1 MMPPHEL
8 QVYRKFGV
16 IGREDIA
23 AATVLVSIANRDR
36 EEQPSLLAWVGFCLA
51 LRTVRDGHTCV
62 DFDNIKEWAGGIEIG
77 AADVPDWPL
86 QPDIWLDSL
95 QAVKSLV
102 GGLEDRRPFII
113 DGQRLYLAR
122 ALAEEQDIA
131 SVLIRDS
138 CRQVH
143 VLLGGPGTGKTT
155 KIAQDLVERFSSL
168 SAKESW
174 PRLGLAAPTGKAASR
189 MTDVLRHRCLELGA
203 SSSVI
208 AAVTAE
214 PARTVHKLLD
224 YNPSRVQ
231 PFRYH
236 AGNRLP
242 YDMVI
247 VDEASML
254 SSSLMY
260 HLLTALADDAEVILV
275 GDPDQLASVDAGTVL
290 GDIAGFRSE
299 RYKKHPLHNKIAELT
314 TVHRAKDAPGIKA
327 LAESIRAGDVSR
339 TRAILE
345 AGHADVQWIEPTN
358 GPAVE
363 GLVAE
368 IVDHAKRL
376 QSVAKN
382 RDLDNTLAIQQ
393 ELQVLCAHR
402 EGFSGVTQ
410 WNARVEAKLGITQA
424 MPWYIG
430 QPIMITRNC
439 RSLALFNGDVGV
451 IVASSSMNNHF
462 EAIFGQPGQTVR
474 VPVSR
479 LEDVATVHALTIHK
493 SQGSEYQHA
502 VVVLPEHFSR
512 IVTRELVYTAV
523 TRAIKKVTLVCP
535 RNVLEAAVKKPI
547 RRATGLAER
556 MIALRNESQVKLEAN
571 PLAVHDK

>member
-299 RYKKHPLHNKIAELT
+299 RYKKHPLHNKIAELM

-339 TRAILE
+339 TRAVLE

>member
-1 MMPPHEL
+1 MPPHEL

-314 TVHRAKDAPGIKA
+314 TVHRAKDAPGIKS

-339 TRAILE
+339 TRAVLE

-368 IVDHAKRL
+368 IVDHAKCL

-382 RDLDNTLAIQQ
+382 CDLDNTLVIQQ

>member
-1 MMPPHEL
+1 MPPHEL

-62 DFDNIKEWAGGIEIG
+62 DFDNIREWAGGIEIG
-77 AADVPDWPL
+77 ATDVPDWPL

-102 GGLEDRRPFII
+102 GGSEDRRPFII

-339 TRAILE
+339 TRAVLE

>member
-1 MMPPHEL
+1 MPPHEL

-339 TRAILE
+339 TRAVLE

-502 VVVLPEHFSR
+502 VVILPEHHSR

-523 TRAIKKVTLVCP
+523 TRAIKKVTVVCP

-556 MIALRNESQVKLEAN
+556 MTSLRNETEVKLEVN
-571 PLAVHDK
+571 PLAVHDT

>member
-1 MMPPHEL
+1 MPPHEL

-339 TRAILE
+339 TRAVLE

-368 IVDHAKRL
+368 IVDHAKCL
-376 QSVAKN
+376 QSGAKN

>member
-339 TRAILE
+339 TRAVLE
-345 AGHADVQWIEPTN
+345 AVHADVQWIEPTN

-368 IVDHAKRL
+368 IVDHAKCL

-535 RNVLEAAVKKPI
+535 QNVLEAAVKKPI

>member
-1 MMPPHEL
+1 MPPHEL

-339 TRAILE
+339 TRAVLE

-556 MIALRNESQVKLEAN
+556 MIASRNESQVKLEAN

>member
-1 MMPPHEL
+1 MPPHEL

-77 AADVPDWPL
+77 AAGVPDWPL

-102 GGLEDRRPFII
+102 GGLEDRRPFVI

-339 TRAILE
+339 TRAVLE

-368 IVDHAKRL
+368 IVDHAKCL

-382 RDLDNTLAIQQ
+382 CDLDNTLVIQQ

>member
-1 MMPPHEL
+1 MPPHEL

-339 TRAILE
+339 TRAVLE

-451 IVASSSMNNHF
+451 IVASSSRNNHF

>member
-1 MMPPHEL
+1 MPPHEL

-339 TRAILE
+339 TRAVLE

-368 IVDHAKRL
+368 IVDHAKCL

-382 RDLDNTLAIQQ
+382 CDLDNTLVIQQ

-556 MIALRNESQVKLEAN
+556 MIALRNEYQVKLEAN

>member
-1 MMPPHEL
+1 MPPHEL

-339 TRAILE
+339 TRAVLE

-363 GLVAE
+363 GLIAE
-368 IVDHAKRL
+368 IVDHAKCL

-382 RDLDNTLAIQQ
+382 CDLDNTLVIQQ

-535 RNVLEAAVKKPI
+535 QNVLEAAVKKPI

>member
-1 MMPPHEL
+1 MPPHEL

-339 TRAILE
+339 TRAVLE

-368 IVDHAKRL
+368 IVDHAKCL

-393 ELQVLCAHR
+393 KLQVLCAHR

>member
-1 MMPPHEL
+1 MPPHEL

-339 TRAILE
+339 TRAVLE

-368 IVDHAKRL
+368 IVDHAKCL

>member
-1 MMPPHEL
+1 MPPHEL

-36 EEQPSLLAWVGFCLA
+36 EEQLSLLAWVGFCLA

-339 TRAILE
+339 TRAVLE

-363 GLVAE
+363 GLIAE
-368 IVDHAKRL
+368 IVDHAKCL

-382 RDLDNTLAIQQ
+382 CDLDNTLVIQQ

-535 RNVLEAAVKKPI
+535 QNVLEAAVKKPI

>member
-1 MMPPHEL
+1 MPPHEL

-339 TRAILE
+339 TRAVLE

>member
-1 MMPPHEL
+1 MPPHEL

-62 DFDNIKEWAGGIEIG
+62 NFDNIKEWAGGIEIG
-77 AADVPDWPL
+77 ATDVPDWPL

-131 SVLIRDS
+131 SVLMRDS

-339 TRAILE
+339 TRAVLE
-345 AGHADVQWIEPTN
+345 AVHADVQWIEPTN

-368 IVDHAKRL
+368 IVDHAKCL

-556 MIALRNESQVKLEAN
+556 MIALRNESQVKFEAN

>member
-1 MMPPHEL
+1 MPPHEL

-36 EEQPSLLAWVGFCLA
+36 EEQLSLLAWVGFCLA

-339 TRAILE
+339 TRAVLE

>member
-1 MMPPHEL
+1 MPPHEL

-339 TRAILE
+339 TRAVLE

-368 IVDHAKRL
+368 IVDHAKCL

-382 RDLDNTLAIQQ
+382 CDLDNTLVIQQ

>member
-1 MMPPHEL
+1 MPPHEL

-339 TRAILE
+339 TRAVLE
-345 AGHADVQWIEPTN
+345 ASHADIQWIEPTN

>member
-339 TRAILE
+339 TRAVLE

-368 IVDHAKRL
+368 IVDHAKCL

-382 RDLDNTLAIQQ
+382 CDLDNTLAIQQ

>member
-1 MMPPHEL
+1 MPPHEL

-102 GGLEDRRPFII
+102 GGTKDRRPFII

-339 TRAILE
+339 TRAVLE
-345 AGHADVQWIEPTN
+345 AGHADVQWIELTN

-363 GLVAE
+363 GLLAE

>member
-8 QVYRKFGV
+8 QDYRKFGV

-23 AATVLVSIANRDR
+23 AATVLVSIANRDY
-36 EEQPSLLAWVGFCLA
+36 EEQLSLLAWVGFCLA

-62 DFDNIKEWAGGIEIG
+62 DFDNIREWAGGIEIG
-77 AADVPDWPL
+77 AANVPDWPL
-86 QPDIWLDSL
+86 QPDIWIDSL

-102 GGLEDRRPFII
+102 GCSEDRRPFVI
-113 DGQRLYLAR
+113 DGHRLYLAR
-122 ALAEEQDIA
+122 ALSEEQDIA
-131 SVLIRDS
+131 SVLMHDS
-138 CRQVH
+138 CRQVR

-155 KIAQDLVERFSSL
+155 KIAQDLVERFSNL
-168 SAKESW
+168 STKESW

-189 MTDVLRHRCLELGA
+189 MTDVLRHRCLEVGA
-203 SSSVI
+203 PASVV

-339 TRAILE
+339 TRAVLE
-345 AGHADVQWIEPTN
+345 AGHADVQWIELTN

-363 GLVAE
+363 GLLAE

-535 RNVLEAAVKKPI
+535 RNVLEAAIKKPI

-556 MIALRNESQVKLEAN
+556 MTSLRYESRVTIEAN

>member
-339 TRAILE
+339 TRAVLE

-368 IVDHAKRL
+368 IVDHAKCL

>member
-8 QVYRKFGV
+8 QDYRKFGV

-23 AATVLVSIANRDR
+23 AATVLVSIATRDC

-62 DFDNIKEWAGGIEIG
+62 DFDNISEWAGGIEIG
-77 AADVPDWPL
+77 AVDALDWPL
-86 QPDIWLDSL
+86 QPSIWLDSL
-95 QAVKSLV
+95 LAVKSLV
-102 GGLEDRRPFII
+102 ADSEDRRPFII
-113 DGQRLYLAR
+113 DGHRLYLAR
-122 ALAEEQDIA
+122 ALSEEQDIA
-131 SVLIRDS
+131 SVLMRDS
-138 CRQVH
+138 CRQVR

-155 KIAQDLVERFSSL
+155 KIAQDLVERFSRL
-168 SAKESW
+168 STKESW

-189 MTDVLRHRCLELGA
+189 MTDVLRQRCLDVGA
-203 SSSVI
+203 SASVI

-224 YNPSRVQ
+224 YNPSRIQ

-290 GDIAGFRSE
+290 GDIAGFRSDHFE
-299 RYKKHPLHNKIAELT
+299 KHPLHKKIAELT
-314 TVHRAKDAPGIKA
+314 TIHRAKDAPGIKA
-327 LAESIRAGDVSR
+327 LAESIRAGDVAQ
-339 TRAILE
+339 TLAVLE
-345 AGHADVQWIEPTN
+345 ANQTDVQWIESTN
-358 GPAVE
+358 GRAVN

-368 IVDHAKRL
+368 IVAHAERL
-376 QSVAKN
+376 QNVAEHG
-382 RDLDNTLAIQQ
+382 DLDNTLAIQQ
-393 ELQVLCAHR
+393 EMQVLCAHR

-410 WNARVEAKLGITQA
+410 WNARVESKLGITQA

-451 IVASSSMNNHF
+451 IVASSSSHNRF
-462 EAIFGQPGQTVR
+462 EAIFGQPGQHVR

-502 VVVLPEHFSR
+502 VVILPEHHSR

-523 TRAIKKVTLVCP
+523 TRAIKKVTVVCP
-535 RNVLEAAVKKPI
+535 RNVLKAAVQKPI

-556 MIALRNESQVKLEAN
+556 MTSLRNESKVKLEVN
-571 PLAVHDK
+571 PLAVHDT